1 MKKICLLSTGGT
13 IVSIQGKNGL
23 QPAADG
29 ASLLSSVPELGEIA
43 DIDFIDLLNLDSS
56 NIHPCHWQEMAR
68 TVAKNR
74 MRYDGFIITHGT
86 DTMAYSS
93 AALYYMLENIDCPV
107 VFTGSQLPLGT
118 PDSDAPSNLMFAALA
133 AASGHC
139 GVFLAFGTR
148 LIHGNAARKL
158 YAENL
163 SAFHSIN
170 RPNAAV
176 LQNGTIHWEYSPIP
190 PSAPFVLHDRL
201 DESVSVLKLV
211 PGTKPC
217 LLKFLVDQ
225 GCHAVII
232 EGFGMGG
239 MPVGKAKND
248 FLPMLEYAKEHGTKI
263 ICTTQCVYDG
273 VHLDRY
279 EVGALSKKAGAISG
293 GSLTTEALLAK
304 TMTELADSKE

>member
-29 ASLLSSVPELGEIA
+29 ASLLSSVPKLASIA
-43 DIDFIDLLNLDSS
+43 DIDFINLLDLDST
-56 NIHPCHWQEMAR
+56 NIQPCHWQEMAR

-74 MRYDGFIITHGT
+74 MRYDGFVITHGT

-118 PDSDAPSNLMFAALA
+118 PASDAPDNLAFAAHV

-139 GVFLAFGTR
+139 GVYLAFGTR

-158 YAENL
+158 RAENR

-170 RPNAAV
+170 RPNAAT
-176 LQNGTIHWEYSPIP
+176 LQNGTIHWEDCPSL

-201 DESVSVLKLV
+201 DENVSVLKLV

-217 LLKFLVDQ
+217 LLKVLVDQ

-239 MPVGKAKND
+239 VPSGNAKSN

-279 EVGALSKKAGAISG
+279 EVGVLAKKAGAISG
-293 GSLTTEALLAK
+293 GILTTEALLAK
-304 TMTELADSKE
+304 TMTELAENKE